1 MKYAAWVFLIVLCA
15 VAQSL
20 FNTYLPVYLAPNMCL
35 MLTAYITF
43 FFEYYPAVASMLVL
57 SYAAS
62 IFSTGSVWFYIFS
75 YTAVFYLMIFV
86 KKYFDRSQGV
96 AIVAIAS
103 ISTLLYPVV
112 VLVLSLF
119 SRHLVLFHSAA
130 IAALQQIPVNVAF
143 AYLLFK
149 YLPLMSRRF
158 TSRLIGQN
166 VS

>member
-1 MKYAAWVFLIVLCA
+1 MKYLVWVFFLLACSA
-15 VAQSL
+15 GQSML
-20 FNTYLPVYLAPNMCL
+20 NTYLPAYLAPDMCL

-43 FFEYYPAVASMLVL
+43 FFEYYPAVASIIVL

-62 IFSTGSVWFYIFS
+62 VFSTGSVWFYIFS
-75 YTAVFYLMIFV
+75 YISVFYLMIFI

-96 AIVAIAS
+96 AILVIAS

-119 SRHLVLFHSAA
+119 SRHMMLFRMALVM
-130 IAALQQIPVNVAF
+130 ALQQIPVNVVF

-149 YLPLMSRRF
+149 HLPALTRRL
-158 TSRLIGQN
+158 TSRLIGQR
-166 VS
+166 V